1 MAELILFD
9 LDGTLTDSGPGIM
22 NCVKYAFEKMNYTD
36 YDPAI
41 LRTFIG
47 PPLDYRFSEV
57 MGISGE
63 EAKTAVA
70 TFRERYFD
78 IGIWENSVYEGIPE
92 ILTLLKVSGKKLA
105 VATSKPQVLAD
116 RVLERFQLAEYF
128 DVICGSK
135 ADGKKAEKTEILKEV
150 LKTTGFEDKKH
161 QVVLVGDTKYDVL
174 GAKAI
179 GIPCVGVSYGYGTQE
194 ELKENEAVKICKTPG
209 ELVYLALDE
218 E

>member
-22 NCVKYAFEKMNYTD
+22 NCVKYAFEDMNFTD

-47 PPLDYRFSEV
+47 PPLDYRFQEV
-57 MGISGE
+57 CGISE
-63 EAKTAVA
+63 EAALKAVA
-70 TFRERYFD
+70 KFRERYFE

-92 ILTLLKVSGKKLA
+92 ILTLLKCSGKKLA

-116 RVLERFQLAEYF
+116 RVLERFELADYF

-135 ADGKKAEKTEILKEV
+135 ADGKKAEKVAILEEV
-150 LKTTGFEDKKH
+150 LTVTGFADKKD
-161 QVVLVGDTKYDVL
+161 QVVLIGDTKYDVL

-179 GIPCVGVSYGYGTQE
+179 GIDCVGVSYGYGTCE
-194 ELKENEAVKICKTPG
+194 ELKESGAVKICKAPG